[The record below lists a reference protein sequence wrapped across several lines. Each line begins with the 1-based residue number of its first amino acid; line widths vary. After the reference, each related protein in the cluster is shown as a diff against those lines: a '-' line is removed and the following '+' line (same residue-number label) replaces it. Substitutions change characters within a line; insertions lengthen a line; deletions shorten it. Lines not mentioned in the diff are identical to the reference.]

1 MIDRR
6 YKIGSTMEK
15 RRLGKTDMDVSVL
28 GFGGAEIGFENAS
41 PDAVEKLLKSALD
54 SGLNVIDTGECYRGS
69 EELIGQA
76 VSDRR
81 EDFYLFTKCGHPHG
95 MESSANWSQASLL
108 QSIERSLGRLKTDRL
123 DIVHLHSCSES
134 ELRNGEAI
142 KALQTARERG
152 YTRYIGY
159 SGDSRAAHFA
169 VECGAFDTLQTSIS
183 IADQEAIELTVPLA
197 HKKQMGVIAKRPIAN
212 AAWKTGH
219 KPIQGYHHEYWERL
233 RKLNYEFLRNADL
246 EKAIGIALRFT
257 LSVPGVQTAIVGT
270 KKPERW
276 QENAKLLEAGPLS
289 EAEFHAIRHRW
300 EEYAPRI
307 WIGQI

>member
-1 MIDRR
+1 
-6 YKIGSTMEK
+6 MEK

-41 PDAVEKLLKSALD
+41 LDAVEKLLKSALD
-54 SGLNVIDTGECYRGS
+54 AGLNVIDTGECYRGS

-108 QSIERSLGRLKTDRL
+108 QSIERSLRRLKTDRL

-134 ELRNGEAI
+134 ELRKGEAI
-142 KALQTARERG
+142 TALQTARERG

-169 VECGAFDTLQTSIS
+169 VECGAFDALQTSIS
-183 IADQEAIELTVPLA
+183 IADQEAIELIVPLA

-246 EKAIGIALRFT
+246 EKTIGIALRFT
-257 LSVPGVQTAIVGT
+257 LSVPGVHTAIVGT

-276 QENAKLLEAGPLS
+276 HENSKLLEAGPLS